1 MIELLIVNLCREVW
15 RIRPP
20 QENNILDPSDV
31 NLALEIRDGGKKY
44 LRQFRF
50 DLDACV
56 RLRAYFDAVFA
67 LIGPTGA
74 TLLNC
79 RVHPDGMFHIYFPG
93 DYTVYSAGYL
103 DADLPQRPFRAA
115 KLSRERSAVPSLSTA
130 QEQYFDPSFDAGL
143 VYPDA
148 MILGPST
155 SQLLEEMPT
164 PPTFSP
170 KKTPSASSLTTPKH
184 AISEPER
191 SESRIEPKTIDF
203 QSRKSARLKSHKET
217 QAKLGSSGLY

>member
-1 MIELLIVNLCREVW
+1 M
-15 RIRPP
+15 
-20 QENNILDPSDV
+20 

-148 MILGPST
+148 MILGALYFTTIGGDANST
-155 SQLLEEMPT
+155 YLFT
-164 PPTFSP
+164 
-170 KKTPSASSLTTPKH
+170 
-184 AISEPER
+184 
-191 SESRIEPKTIDF
+191 
-203 QSRKSARLKSHKET
+203 KEDSICLIFDHP
-217 QAKLGSSGLY
+217 QACNQ